1 MRLIDAHDVIAKI
14 EMMETVYVEDVV
26 ESIIMSPTVD
36 AVPVIRCKYCAHFK
50 QSEILG
56 NTCALTDNHVT
67 RNDFCSKAE
76 RKEE

>member
-1 MRLIDAHDVIAKI
+1 MREFIVETDMDLSIVIAFTGAGGVGFKPHG
-14 EMMETVYVEDVV
+14 EL
-26 ESIIMSPTVD
+26 
-36 AVPVIRCKYCAHFK
+36 IRCKYCAHFK

-76 RKEE
+76 RVKE